1 MAGIHLI
8 ELIFIFKNFHSANFY
23 IFSARYCQIFLHLN
37 LFLSFFQKDFVLA
50 KGRHKWKYKLYTFFV
65 LDQDIIAL
73 VTSIVACPVY
83 ELCML

>member
-8 ELIFIFKNFHSANFY
+8 ELIFIFKIFHSANFY
-23 IFSARYCQIFLHLN
+23 IFSACYCQIFLHLN
-37 LFLSFFQKDFVLA
+37 LFLSFFKKNLFLQKEDTN
-50 KGRHKWKYKLYTFFV
+50 GNINCI
-65 LDQDIIAL
+65 DQDIIAL

>member
-8 ELIFIFKNFHSANFY
+8 ELIFIFKIFHSANFY
-23 IFSARYCQIFLHLN
+23 IFSACYCQIFLHLN
-37 LFLSFFQKDFVLA
+37 LFLQEEHINGNLIC
-50 KGRHKWKYKLYTFFV
+50 GTFFV